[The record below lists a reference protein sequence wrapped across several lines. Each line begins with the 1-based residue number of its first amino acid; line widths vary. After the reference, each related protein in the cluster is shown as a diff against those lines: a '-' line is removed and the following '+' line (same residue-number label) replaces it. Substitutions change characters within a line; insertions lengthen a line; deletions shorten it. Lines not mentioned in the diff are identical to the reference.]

1 MEQRL
6 VSFRSIEAAINRGV
20 QLEVYGQ
27 QHSNVERLVSRHRAS
42 NQIRGWCWNQERGDL
57 FHIKGIVV
65 DNVRVY
71 IGSANL
77 SQNGLNTALS
87 GELSQKPRFVHG
99 TRALHQPPYR
109 KWETAGGLTLT
120 HECENNIP
128 RGGLF
133 SSDCEHCSFRGWT
146 PGDGAIYPYPVIS
159 NSTGML
165 EESIAMN
172 FLEGFMNNL

>member
-1 MEQRL
+1 MRFGYTHAHFTDPIGTFEHSNYDMEDALVALIAGANTNIRL
-6 VSFRSIEAAINRGV
+6 LSYSLPTWNRDWFLFDPIEAAINRGV

-77 SQNGLNTALS
+77 SQNGIKHSAEWGIVTESPDLCI
-87 GELSQKPRFVHG
+87 ELERYINH
-99 TRALHQPPYR
+99 LIENR
-109 KWETAGGLTLT
+109 KLQE
-120 HECENNIP
+120 
-128 RGGLF
+128 
-133 SSDCEHCSFRGWT
+133 
-146 PGDGAIYPYPVIS
+146 V
-159 NSTGML
+159 
-165 EESIAMN
+165 
-172 FLEGFMNNL
+172 